1 VHVIPTGMPAD
12 RFTPGDGARFRQQ
25 QALPAGRPLL
35 LYVGRVAHEKNI
47 GFLLSML
54 VELRHSHPEALLVIA
69 GEGPARQALMQQA
82 QRLGL
87 ASDVAF
93 VGYLDREQGL
103 ADCYAAA
110 DAFVFAS
117 RTETQGLVLLE
128 AMAQGR
134 PVVSTAFLGTAS
146 ILQPGCGAQVAPE
159 EPAAFAQAVAG
170 VLEDPERA
178 ARMGEQARRHAEGWS
193 SLACATR
200 LLECYDQVRGQ
211 HAGARAARTA
221 VAGVVASS

>member
-1 VHVIPTGMPAD
+1 
-12 RFTPGDGARFRQQ
+12 
-25 QALPAGRPLL
+25 
-35 LYVGRVAHEKNI
+35 
-47 GFLLSML
+47 
-54 VELRHSHPEALLVIA
+54 
-69 GEGPARQALMQQA
+69 
-82 QRLGL
+82 
-87 ASDVAF
+87 
-93 VGYLDREQGL
+93 
-103 ADCYAAA
+103 
-110 DAFVFAS
+110 
-117 RTETQGLVLLE
+117 
-128 AMAQGR
+128 MAQGR